1 MIGHR
6 LGPYTI
12 VAPLGAGGMGEV
24 YRAHDSKLGRD
35 VAIKI
40 LPAHFT
46 ADPERRSRFAREA
59 RLLATLNH
67 PNIGGIY
74 GLEETDGVTALVLE
88 LVEGPTLA
96 DRLARGRLPIA
107 EALAIARQIAAA
119 LDAAHQKGIV
129 HRDLK
134 PSNIVL
140 QSADGVTSTA
150 VRAKV
155 LDFGLA
161 KAVADQPAEEARLPT
176 VTGDRTGEGKI
187 LGTPAYMS
195 PEQARGQSVDKR
207 TDIWAFGCVVYEML
221 TSRRAFAGATMS
233 DQLAAILEREPDWTA
248 LPPATPS
255 SVRRLLTRCLEKDQG
270 RRLRDIGD
278 ARLELDEKDA
288 QSAESVAP
296 SRRLWPLAFAAALLA
311 GAALGWVAA
320 GVVSRT
326 VPAESGLSTFVE
338 TLPDGRIFE
347 GGTAGTGSMIA
358 LSPNGRM
365 LAYVAEEGGQ
375 PRLFIRPLDRL
386 DQWKASPIAEP
397 GAREP
402 FFSPDGEWIGFRVRQ
417 TIKRA
422 SLKGGPAETIGDLP
436 SGSATV
442 HGISWN
448 SDGTILVGAGLAG
461 LVRMRSVGGGV
472 ETLAKATKG
481 GVIMYP
487 QALPGGRAVLYTETA
502 GTADSG
508 ELMLLDVGTGKSTR
522 LRSGSAARYLPT
534 GHLVFISGAS
544 LLAVAFD
551 LDQLQMYGAAVPI
564 LTGIRVNPEVGAA
577 QLAFSDAGGFGY
589 LPVAITQRTLVWV
602 DRQGKETAVGA
613 PPRAYSIPRVA
624 PDGTRVAVSMK
635 DGGQDIYLWDV
646 SRRLLR
652 QLTFDASPNTAL
664 AWLDNERLAFS
675 ATVDGWGQTFEQRA
689 DGLGEPRQVTSGL
702 PSFPSAVSR
711 DGALLIVR
719 EYPPDG
725 GWDIG
730 VVPLKAPETR
740 QTVERTKATE
750 TNPALSPDGRWL
762 AYQSN
767 KTGRSEVYVRP
778 LPLSGTGEIA
788 VTAEGATRPVWAR
801 DGSELYYWTASRTS
815 VAIKAIRI
823 ASGPPSSWG
832 APRVIV
838 EGAYATTSFDTEYD
852 VWEGRFLLMKDFSAD
867 GVRPGREI
875 VVVQNWLEELGRL
888 VPVKQR

>member
-1 MIGHR
+1 
-6 LGPYTI
+6 
-12 VAPLGAGGMGEV
+12 
-24 YRAHDSKLGRD
+24 
-35 VAIKI
+35 
-40 LPAHFT
+40 
-46 ADPERRSRFAREA
+46 
-59 RLLATLNH
+59 
-67 PNIGGIY
+67 
-74 GLEETDGVTALVLE
+74 
-88 LVEGPTLA
+88 
-96 DRLARGRLPIA
+96 
-107 EALAIARQIAAA
+107 
-119 LDAAHQKGIV
+119 
-129 HRDLK
+129 
-134 PSNIVL
+134 
-140 QSADGVTSTA
+140 
-150 VRAKV
+150 
-155 LDFGLA
+155 
-161 KAVADQPAEEARLPT
+161 
-176 VTGDRTGEGKI
+176 
-187 LGTPAYMS
+187 
-195 PEQARGQSVDKR
+195 
-207 TDIWAFGCVVYEML
+207 
-221 TSRRAFAGATMS
+221 
-233 DQLAAILEREPDWTA
+233 
-248 LPPATPS
+248 
-255 SVRRLLTRCLEKDQG
+255 
-270 RRLRDIGD
+270 
-278 ARLELDEKDA
+278 
-288 QSAESVAP
+288 
-296 SRRLWPLAFAAALLA
+296 
-311 GAALGWVAA
+311 
-320 GVVSRT
+320 
-326 VPAESGLSTFVE
+326 
-338 TLPDGRIFE
+338 
-347 GGTAGTGSMIA
+347 MIA

-365 LAYVAEEGGQ
+365 LAYVAEDGGV

-402 FFSPDGEWIGFRVRQ
+402 FFSPDGEWIGFRIRQ
-417 TIKRA
+417 TLKRA
-422 SLKGGPAETIGDLP
+422 SLKGGSAETIGDLP

-448 SDGTILVGAGLAG
+448 ADGTILVGAGPAG

-472 ETLAKATKG
+472 ETLAKPTKG

-487 QALPGGRAVLYTETA
+487 QALPDGRTVLYTETA

-508 ELMLLDVGTGKSTR
+508 ELKLLDVGSGKSTR

-689 DGLGEPRQVTSGL
+689 DGLGEPRQVTNGL
-702 PSFPSAVSR
+702 PSFPSAASR

-730 VVPLKAPETR
+730 VVPLKTPESR
-740 QTVERTKATE
+740 QTVERTKASE
-750 TNPALSPDGRWL
+750 NSPALSPDGRWL
-762 AYQSN
+762 AYESN
-767 KTGRSEVYVRP
+767 KTGRREVYVRP

-788 VTAEGATRPVWAR
+788 VTADGGTRPVWAR

-823 ASGPPSSWG
+823 TSGPPSSWG
-832 APRVIV
+832 APSVIV
-838 EGAYATTSFDTEYD
+838 EGAYATTSHDTEYRR
-852 VWEGRFLLMKDFSAD
+852 VGGSLPAHERFHGGGRAAWPRDRCRSELARGAEATRAD
-867 GVRPGREI
+867 ETTLRGSLPSPKMCSDG
-875 VVVQNWLEELGRL
+875 
-888 VPVKQR
+888 